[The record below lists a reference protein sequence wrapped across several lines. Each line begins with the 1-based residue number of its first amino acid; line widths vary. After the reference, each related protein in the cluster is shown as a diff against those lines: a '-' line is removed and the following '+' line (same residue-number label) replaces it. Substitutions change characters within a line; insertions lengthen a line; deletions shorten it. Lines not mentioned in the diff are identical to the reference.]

1 METRSVLGQP
11 RMPGVQLGPGAA
23 RGEAERPVEDR
34 APPFDDDRRGDGDGL
49 RDGLRLLLGVLP
61 CCGRAASAVG
71 EKAFAFAERRDER
84 RGAILRAEPQH
95 ETRSSTVVCV

>member
-23 RGEAERPVEDR
+23 GGGVERPVED
-34 APPFDDDRRGDGDGL
+34 PFEDDALRGAGDGL

>member
-1 METRSVLGQP
+1 METRSVLGHP

-23 RGEAERPVEDR
+23 RGEAERPVED
-34 APPFDDDRRGDGDGL
+34 PFGDDLRGAGDGL

-95 ETRSSTVVCV
+95 KTRSSTVVCV